1 MRTGH
6 TDEELY
12 SRFQAN
18 VGILEAGARRQA
30 DAGDA
35 VSALALAW
43 GADVYASQATMWEQS
58 LIIARYP
65 LRHFF
70 RLGEGIVAGSAETL
84 SAEPAPHSIAELM
97 KDVRKAVLAAA
108 EPSLRG
114 PLAGS
119 WHDVDYLVGLPAPSA
134 TDVLDSV
141 RRRTGG
147 YELQEFI
154 TYRRDEADRL
164 MEEARAQLAA
174 GEASAAIQSGYA
186 SDLSALEAYLVES
199 SIAAGDR
206 GMLTATV
213 RWELVAAAISQLP
226 ALPPDPHEAL
236 EITRGAMFEA
246 LGEAEAERLR
256 PAFAAL

>member
-1 MRTGH
+1 MTGP

-30 DAGDA
+30 HAGDA

-70 RLGEGIVAGSAETL
+70 RMGEGIVSGSAETL
-84 SAEPAPHSIAELM
+84 SAEPEPHSIAELM
-97 KDVRKAVLAAA
+97 RDVRKAVLAAA

-119 WHDVDYLVGLPAPSA
+119 WHDVGYLADLPAPTP

-141 RRRTGG
+141 RRRTSQPNTPR
-147 YELQEFI
+147 YQYPIRPSSAQHSLHLHRTPVSI
-154 TYRRDEADRL
+154 TSY
-164 MEEARAQLAA
+164 
-174 GEASAAIQSGYA
+174 
-186 SDLSALEAYLVES
+186 
-199 SIAAGDR
+199 SIN
-206 GMLTATV
+206 
-213 RWELVAAAISQLP
+213 P
-226 ALPPDPHEAL
+226 
-236 EITRGAMFEA
+236 
-246 LGEAEAERLR
+246 
-256 PAFAAL
+256 